1 MKNLPQVYFSH
12 PDIFPK
18 LKEAVVRVN
27 KERIIHNAGLFSGLV
42 INMKKIL
49 DSEKWNRVWLD
60 LVLLSQGWYVIRN
73 LWWKTKN

>member
-1 MKNLPQVYFSH
+1 MKNPPQVYFSH
-12 PDIFPK
+12 PVIFPK
-18 LKEAVVRVN
+18 LTEAVVRVN

-60 LVLLSQGWYVIRN
+60 LVLLSHGWYVIRN

>member
-1 MKNLPQVYFSH
+1 MKNLPQVYFSDL
-12 PDIFPK
+12 DIFPK
-18 LKEAVVRVN
+18 LKEAVIRVN
-27 KERIIHNAGLFSGLV
+27 KERIIRNAGLFSGLV

-60 LVLLSQGWYVIRN
+60 LVLLSHGWYVIRN

>member
-1 MKNLPQVYFSH
+1 MKNLPQVYFSDL
-12 PDIFPK
+12 DIFPK

-42 INMKKIL
+42 MNMKKIL

-60 LVLLSQGWYVIRN
+60 LVLLSHEWYVIRN